1 MNALNE
7 NPAYLH
13 LLRFDAD
20 DNQIASLN
28 KLEASKFIESFE
40 SFSIR
45 RNQLKTI
52 PTYILSNTLD
62 KSPEGRMLFLEG
74 NNLNCDCNTAKSLK
88 VKKHS
93 RMQMQVILIEI

>member
-13 LLRFDAD
+13 LLRLDID
-20 DNQIASLN
+20 DNQISSLN

-62 KSPEGRMLFLEG
+62 KSPDRMLFLEG
-74 NNLNCDCNTAKSLK
+74 NNLFCDCNTAKYLK
-88 VKKHS
+88 VNANCLFFFFFTKT
-93 RMQMQVILIEI
+93 